1 MRSDPNA
8 PNGFGWTPI
17 HSAARRGYTEIIK
30 ILAPLTANPNAP
42 DMHGYTPIYLA
53 KWAYRNCQNIS
64 PFDRQS

>member
-30 ILAPLTANPNAP
+30 ILAPLTDNPNAP
-42 DMHGYTPIYLA
+42 DMRGETSAARETKL
-53 KWAYRNCQNIS
+53 
-64 PFDRQS
+64 